1 MTLQIKI
8 HPNAK
13 NDRFVYQDGV
23 LEIWIK
29 APATEGKANKYLIDF
44 LSQILDIPKSLINIS
59 KGGQSKYKLVVIEV
73 EEEVVLGKLQGN
85 N

>member
-1 MTLQIKI
+1 MTLQLKT

-13 NDRFVYQDGV
+13 NDRFIYQNGI

-44 LSQILDIPKSLINIS
+44 LSQILDISKSLINIT
-59 KGGQSKYKLVVIEV
+59 KGGQSKFKQVLIEV
-73 EEEVVLGKLQGN
+73 EEKLVLERLQ
-85 N
+85 